1 MGNFIRPERAGCPG
15 AKTAATFN
23 EPPSTEIPSQVGGG
37 LGKWLC
43 GVFPLAA
50 RDVTAG
56 DFLYLQ
62 RQAAS
67 LLAMIFRIVRHR
79 KLLKSCDALK
89 FASFD
94 LALCVCV

>member
-1 MGNFIRPERAGCPG
+1 VRAKQLKLKSELRKFG
-15 AKTAATFN
+15 
-23 EPPSTEIPSQVGGG
+23 
-37 LGKWLC
+37 
-43 GVFPLAA
+43 FPLAA